1 MTSRSE
7 SKPHVLCV
15 DDEPN
20 VLSGFVR
27 QLRKDFQVSVAESG
41 EEGLEVL
48 REEEQIAVICSDYN
62 MPGIDGVQFLKTA
75 QLLRPDTTRMLLTG
89 RNDMNIALDAI
100 NEGRIFR
107 FLMKPCSPETLLKA
121 FQDAARQYNLVTG
134 ERALLEQ
141 TLAGS
146 VKLLMELLTH
156 ANPVALSR
164 GVRIRRMVQGMLLR
178 LNPEEQWRFETAAT
192 LSQIG
197 CLALAPDLR
206 EKVNAGRPLTPFEQE
221 RFLEH
226 PRLAAQLLSNIP
238 RLDEIAEMIARQADA
253 FELTAQNA
261 NLKLMPAGQ
270 LGGLLIKV
278 AVAFDDLILAGKTDE
293 QAMSVL
299 RSKIREY
306 HPAIVALLDVA
317 STEHARSHDQ
327 RRVMLADLRTRM
339 IVDEEVRATNGVL
352 LVSRGQEITADVL
365 ARLHQIAQQLGIRE
379 PFDVIVP
386 RHSPIPPRD

>member
-1 MTSRSE
+1 MTSVSAA
-7 SKPHVLCV
+7 KHYVLCV

-27 QLRKDFQVSVAESG
+27 QLRKDFQVSIAESG
-41 EEGLEVL
+41 EEALQVL
-48 REEEQIAVICSDYN
+48 REEEQISVICSDFN
-62 MPGIDGVQFLKTA
+62 MPGMDGVAFLRAA
-75 QLLRPDTTRMLLTG
+75 QRLRPDATRMLLTG
-89 RNDMNIALDAI
+89 RNDMSIAIDAI

-107 FLMKPCSPETLLKA
+107 FLMKPCPPESLLKA
-121 FQDAARQYNLVTG
+121 FQDAARQYDLITG
-134 ERALLEQ
+134 EHELLER

-156 ANPVALSR
+156 ANPIALSR

-221 RFLEH
+221 RFEEH

-238 RLDEIAEMIARQADA
+238 RMDEIAEMIARQAEA

-261 NLKLMPAGQ
+261 NLKLMPAAQ

-278 AVAFDDLILAGKTDE
+278 AVAYDDLLLAGRTHE
-293 QAMSVL
+293 QAMSAMRAKV
-299 RSKIREY
+299 KDY
-306 HPAIVALLDVA
+306 HPAIVGLLDVA
-317 STEHARSHDQ
+317 STEHARTHEQ

-352 LVSRGQEITADVL
+352 LLSRGQEITPDVL
-365 ARLHQIAQQLGIRE
+365 ARLQQIAQQLGIRE
-379 PFDVIVP
+379 PFDVI
-386 RHSPIPPRD
+386 IPKSNVMNAA